1 MWGDVGEMCGDMR
14 RCGETMLLGHMGRYG
29 GDMGRYGGD
38 VRRCG
43 GGMGRYGEIRGDMG
57 TCSVTER
64 SSMVSA
70 TTALLRALCFRPS
83 ALLIWQGSGSGSGS
97 DLGSGLG
104 AG

>member
-1 MWGDVGEMCGDMR
+1 MVSVASALEAAPLR
-14 RCGETMLLGHMGRYG
+14 RYCSGTW

>member
-1 MWGDVGEMCGDMR
+1 MVSVASALEATPVR
-14 RCGETMLLGHMGRYG
+14 RYCSGTW